1 VRVTVVGGSGFIGSK
16 LVAALRQRGD
26 EVTVT
31 GRSAVTLAK
40 RFGEGVGRVEWDP
53 VQGPPPAEALE
64 GCDGVINLAG
74 ESVASGRWTKARR
87 ERIRASRVEGTRH
100 LVAALAAASDKPKVL
115 VNASAIG
122 YYGDAAHRALHETS
136 ANASDFLAE
145 VCAAWEG
152 EASKARAAGVRTAI
166 ARFGVVLGREGG
178 AYPLMSRPFRL
189 FVGGPIGLG
198 RRWISWIHLDD
209 VVGLLLHLL
218 DTPTADGVFNGTAP
232 QPVSNAEFT
241 KELAAAL
248 KRPALFPVPP
258 LALKLLLGGFA
269 AVVLSS
275 QRVLPMRTLASGYA
289 FRYPTLRGA
298 LEGLR

>member
-1 VRVTVVGGSGFIGSK
+1 MKVTVIGGSGFIGK
-16 LVAALRQRGD
+16 RLVAGLRERGD
-26 EVTVT
+26 AVTVT
-31 GRSAVTLAK
+31 GRSSQRLAEL
-40 RFGEGVGRVEWDP
+40 FGEGVRCLEWDP
-53 VQGPPPAEALE
+53 AQGPPPAAALE
-64 GCDGVINLAG
+64 GCDGVVNLAG
-74 ESVASGRWTKARR
+74 ESVASGRWTKGRK
-87 ERIRASRVEGTRH
+87 ERIRASRVDGTRN
-100 LVAALAAASDKPKVL
+100 LVAALAAAGNRPKVL

-122 YYGDAAHRALHETS
+122 YYGDAGHRALHESS
-136 ANASDFLAE
+136 ANASDFLGG

-152 EASKARAAGVRTAI
+152 EAAKARATGVRTAI
-166 ARFGVVLGREGG
+166 VRFGVVLGRDGG

-198 RRWISWIHLDD
+198 RRWISWIHRDD
-209 VVGLLLHLL
+209 VVGLILHLL

-232 QPVSNAEFT
+232 QPVANAEFT

-248 KRPALFPVPP
+248 KRPALLPVPP

-298 LEGLR
+298 LEDLR